1 MRFPSRYAARV
12 AIESLLTE
20 ELRSFIG
27 RSGPEVTV
35 YVSAGAVER
44 AADVFRGTREGLAL
58 APGAP
63 VPGFVLAALESDV
76 PRVAPPEPLPKSL
89 LVSNEWHFERPLRL
103 GEALTAQAKVADITE
118 RLGGRFGQALY
129 VRTEVEFRDDAGA
142 LVARS
147 SMTLMHYDPSGASPA
162 GEEES

>member
-1 MRFPSRYAARV
+1 MTL
-12 AIESLLTE
+12 ESLLTD

-27 RSGPEVTV
+27 RTGPEVTV

-44 AADVFRGTREGLAL
+44 AADVFRGSREGLVL
-58 APGAP
+58 AQGAP

-76 PRVAPPEPLPKSL
+76 PRLSIPDPLPKSL

-103 GEALTAQAKVADITE
+103 GEALRAQAKVADITE

-129 VRTEVEFRDDAGA
+129 VRTEVEFRDDTGA

-147 SMTLMHYDPSGASPA
+147 SMTLMHYDPSGAPSSV
-162 GEEES
+162 EEEP